1 MTLTAPEKNAFE
13 AIRELL
19 KVAKVRVTATTLR
32 NVLLR
37 HTEFPLLTSLS
48 DVLKDLKVDN
58 LATRLDPQKLTEIP
72 LPAIA
77 HFDNGMGYVTITKI
91 EDNTIE
97 WWHNQA
103 GIRRESIAEFSQ
115 KWRGVT
121 LLVQPNEGSGEVSF
135 AKKRRKEI
143 IDFLRVPFALLVVL
157 GLISFSVFNILQTIP
172 FVSNWQFYALLF
184 SKLAGTIIS
193 MMLVWYS
200 IDANNSF
207 LRSVCEINSKTNC
220 GNILNSNAAK
230 IFGWLTWS
238 EVGLFYFGGGLLT
251 LLIDPQSIG
260 LLKIIN
266 VLALPYTLWSVYY
279 QWRIAKEWCV
289 LCLCVQA
296 LSWIEFYLM
305 QSTPF
310 TLIVS
315 LSAGGLFMI
324 PALWALF
331 KKPLQS
337 HQQIDAL
344 ANTLQKLKFDPEY
357 VQAIMSKER
366 VLPPIF
372 EGMKIVE
379 IGNPDA
385 ENTILFISSPSC
397 ASCSHVHGE
406 LLKLVESNHNFKMKI
421 LFAVSFAEKDPAS
434 QVSRRILSLPE
445 GAMEKAVHL
454 WYENIKQD
462 IAKWSKKI
470 GIEVEMEGGYHQIAF
485 HHRWLELA
493 GVTAAPAI
501 FLNNVE
507 FTRIYGIHEL
517 EKICKVASEY
527 GFANQR

>member
-1 MTLTAPEKNAFE
+1 MTLNPSEKNAFV
-13 AIRELL
+13 ALSNLL
-19 KVAKVRVTATTLR
+19 KIAKVRVTETTLKSK
-32 NVLLR
+32 LLQ
-37 HTEFPLLTSLS
+37 HSDFPTLISLS
-48 DVLKDLKVDN
+48 DVLTDLKVDN
-58 LATRLDPQKLTEIP
+58 MATRLDPLKLTEIP

-77 HFDNGMGYVTITKI
+77 HFDNGIGYVTISKI

-97 WWHNQA
+97 WSHNQA

-121 LLVQPNEGSGEVSF
+121 LLVQPNEGSGELSF
-135 AKKRRKEI
+135 TQNRRKEI
-143 IDFLRVPFALLVVL
+143 IDSLRVPFALLVVM
-157 GLISFSVFNILQTIP
+157 GLISFSVYNTLKKIP
-172 FVSNWQFYALLF
+172 FESNWQFYALIN
-184 SKLAGTIIS
+184 SKLAGTMIS

-200 IDANNSF
+200 IDSNNSF

-230 IFGWLTWS
+230 IFGWVTWS
-238 EVGLFYFGGGLLT
+238 EVGLFYFGGGLIT
-251 LLIDPQSIG
+251 LLIDPQSVV
-260 LLKIIN
+260 LLKIMNI
-266 VLALPYTLWSVYY
+266 LALPYTLWSVYY

-296 LSWIEFYLM
+296 LLWVEFLLM

-310 TLIVS
+310 TLIIS
-315 LSAGGLFMI
+315 LSAGGLFII

-357 VQAIMSKER
+357 IRAIMSKER
-366 VLPPIF
+366 ILPPIF
-372 EGMKIVE
+372 EGMKVVE
-379 IGNPDA
+379 MGNPDA
-385 ENTILFISSPSC
+385 ENTVLFISSPSC
-397 ASCSHVHGE
+397 ASCSYAHGE

-421 LFAVSFAEKDPAS
+421 IFAVSSAEKDPAS
-434 QVSRRILSLPE
+434 QVSRRILSLPNE
-445 GAMEKAVHL
+445 AMEDAIHF

-470 GIEVEMEGGYHQIAF
+470 GVEVETEGSYHQIAF

-493 GVTAAPAI
+493 GVTSAPAM

-507 FTRIYGIHEL
+507 FTRIYGIHEM